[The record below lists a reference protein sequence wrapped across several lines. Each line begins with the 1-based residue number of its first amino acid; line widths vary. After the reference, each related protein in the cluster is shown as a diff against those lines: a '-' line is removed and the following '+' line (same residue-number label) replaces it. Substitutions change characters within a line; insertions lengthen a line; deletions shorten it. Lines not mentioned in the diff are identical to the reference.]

1 MISNYLLGQKI
12 SSIRLSKGLSQEEFA
27 TLIGDHTNNSTI
39 TKGTVNNWEHGR
51 NKPNKA
57 RLLAIANIGNM
68 TVDELI
74 NDEYGWNLWEEATG
88 YNKSKISDEI
98 DRLTKA
104 SHITDEDDIQA
115 KIEKAVHS
123 LDNNG
128 SSDLEAI
135 LDIDSELLTLSGQ
148 IDSHYEDPSKT
159 TKGIHHLI
167 NDSDKTN
174 LYTDMNQEIYSK
186 MKEII
191 FKSRQDIRQ
200 LINEYNLTS
209 NNNE

>member
-148 IDSHYEDPSKT
+148 IDRHYEDPSKT